1 MLVEISK
8 KKKNKQNKSKGNI
21 ITSSKK
27 SLDNTRE
34 LPRQPD
40 PADHDPREMRQY
52 IEVKLILAN
61 L

>member
-1 MLVEISK
+1 MLVEIAK

-40 PADHDPREMRQY
+40 RADHDPREMRQY